1 MVTFE
6 DPEGLYNLNFILAHS
21 NIGIMTI
28 MGNYYRKHLK
38 TTAARIFLEVNIFN
52 LKYKEKKQLMRHL
65 ALQIC
70 CISFMATKH
79 TRRIQIKIFGLSYLF
94 LVFFSLRSHI

>member
-1 MVTFE
+1 MMTFE

-38 TTAARIFLEVNIFN
+38 TTAARIFVEVNIFN
-52 LKYKEKKQLMRHL
+52 LKYKEKKT
-65 ALQIC
+65 ANE
-70 CISFMATKH
+70 T
-79 TRRIQIKIFGLSYLF
+79 FGSTNLLYF
-94 LVFFSLRSHI
+94 LHGN